1 MPKDDTAAPGHRGGE
16 PAALR
21 RDAPPDGA
29 RRLDLPDIQGNIHR
43 PYGRYGFPYAR
54 TFLFHIAADGGE
66 AGRWFVDQLRPHV
79 TTAEPWAS
87 SRVPDRDGL
96 RPKPDI
102 ALNIAFTWAGLLALG
117 LPTATLRQMPDEF
130 IEGMARRNHIL
141 GDLGPNH
148 PDGWDPVWRDGA
160 READRRV
167 HVWLNLSAAAR
178 ESDGRPVEAL
188 ARWTEW
194 LQALLRH
201 RRARDRVL
209 LLPGHGRDGAGLWQ
223 DSAALMARDPES
235 GRLVPTAKEHFGFT
249 DGISDPVFAGQGVLD
264 EDGQAAIGAGK
275 LLRGPPGAARRW
287 QPLATGEFLL
297 GHPNEGQELARS
309 SVPYGFMRNGTFMAL
324 RKLHQNTGRFAAAIE
339 RHAEVFQRVA
349 GLPTPEVARETLR
362 AKMVGRWSS
371 GVPLILAPTHAEM
384 LAVLDRFPLLL
395 KQEQGVPL
403 TAAETWEAKRQL
415 AAFNREAADYRYID
429 DPEGIRCPL
438 GAHVRRANPRD
449 MLDPAPEPG
458 CSASTLTNRR
468 RILRRGLPYGE
479 TTPRDED
486 EHGVF
491 IMALCASLF
500 RQFEFVQQQWMQYGL
515 DLESGNDTCPITGSR
530 EQSTRFVIP
539 ADPASGRLPYVADRL
554 PHFVETRGGDYFFIP
569 SLSALRMIAMGEIDP
584 T

>member
-1 MPKDDTAAPGHRGGE
+1 M

-21 RDAPPDGA
+21 RGAPPPGGA

-54 TFLFHIAADGGE
+54 YFLFHIAEGGSA
-66 AGRWFVDQLRPHV
+66 AGRWFVDQIRPQV

-87 SRVPDRDGL
+87 SRVPGADGL
-96 RPKPDI
+96 RPKPPV
-102 ALNIAFTWAGLLALG
+102 ALNIAFTWTGLAALG

-130 IEGMARRNHIL
+130 IEGMARRKHVL
-141 GDLGPNH
+141 GDLGDNDPAC
-148 PDGWDPVWRDGA
+148 WDPVWREGVA
-160 READRRV
+160 RRERRV
-167 HVWLNLSAAAR
+167 HVWIGLCAQAR
-178 ESDGRPVEAL
+178 ESDGGPVEAL
-188 ARWTEW
+188 ERWTRW
-194 LQALLRH
+194 LQSLVAH
-201 RRARDRVL
+201 WRAGGKVL
-209 LLPGHGRDGAGLWQ
+209 LLEGHGRDGAGLWQ
-223 DSAALMARDPES
+223 DSAAIMARDPES

-249 DGISDPVFAGQGVLD
+249 DGISDPVFAGQGVLE
-264 EDGQAAIGAGK
+264 EDAGAATGAGK
-275 LLRGPPGAARRW
+275 LLASPPGVPRRW
-287 QPLATGEFLL
+287 EPLATGEFLL
-297 GHPNEGQELARS
+297 GHPSEGQELARS

-339 RHAEVFQRVA
+339 RHAAVFQRVA

-395 KQEQGVPL
+395 KQQRGQPL
-403 TAAETWEAKRQL
+403 TAAEALAAKRQL
-415 AAFNREAADYRYID
+415 ATFNREVADYRYGD
-429 DPEGIRCPL
+429 DPEGMRCPL
-438 GAHVRRANPRD
+438 GSHVRRANPRD
-449 MLDPAPEPG
+449 MLDPAPKDG
-458 CSASTLTNRR
+458 CTASTLTNRR

-515 DLESGNDTCPITGSR
+515 DLDSGNDTCPITGSR
-530 EQSTRFVIP
+530 GQSTRFVIP
-539 ADPASGRLPYVADRL
+539 ADPASGRLPYVAAEL
-554 PHFVETRGGDYFFIP
+554 PQFVETRGGDYFFIP
-569 SLSALRMIAMGEIDP
+569 SLTALRMIAMGEIDP